1 MLGNVPASIGKPRG
15 RRHTRDYFALTARRF
30 WRNVLLTRL
39 ISRKTLNLC
48 LAVLMSGL
56 LASSVNAAKMK
67 IDRVD
72 TSEWEGQGKIIFY
85 VDILNESDEVE
96 EGLKSESLKIF
107 IDDEEIPGKF
117 DVQTYADAKKS
128 VSLGIVI
135 MSHNQFIPQEP
146 QFICNDPSLSE
157 EECPNPEDH
166 KKIAI
171 KKEPFEYQKRGYANL
186 VRELG
191 NSDRVAVW
199 TSSNA
204 DEKISV
210 KKWTS
215 DYKRTAD
222 LVQKLKPSFDNTDA
236 MKVAE
241 EPNFLRA
248 LKKVIKD
255 FGKDDDAAER
265 KVLMVVS
272 DGSDKVY
279 SASKDK
285 AEKKFEDVATKAKEA
300 GIKFYTIGYTKD
312 DRSKLGTFE
321 TLAQITGGVSR
332 EISKPDPI
340 KNPAGG
346 DDLPGS
352 MNNADMVAIKDTIES
367 LGNEIKLQ
375 YVITFTPE
383 DYGGAEEKVAI
394 RLEAEAPESKSQVE
408 ATVGDS
414 DENKVELKEKAFDWV
429 MLIVWILVGILSILL
444 LFFFIRWLVRR
455 ANRPKDEIEYEEDDG
470 PTGPYKGKL
479 SVQGGPMVGA
489 EFYLTEDVTTIGR
502 MDGNDI
508 VLQGAGISQRHAGIK
523 IEDMRFELAD
533 FGSTNGTLVNG
544 NKITKQ
550 FLRDN
555 DKIVIGDCEIR
566 FSLK

>member
-1 MLGNVPASIGKPRG
+1 ML
-15 RRHTRDYFALTARRF
+15 ALAMIALGSAAF
-30 WRNVLLTRL
+30 
-39 ISRKTLNLC
+39 
-48 LAVLMSGL
+48 
-56 LASSVNAAKMK
+56 AAKMK

-72 TSEWEGQGKIIFY
+72 NSEWEAQGKIIFY

-96 EGLKSESLKIF
+96 EGLQSDTLKVF
-107 IDDEEIPGKF
+107 IDDEEIPGTF
-117 DVQTYADAKKS
+117 EIQTYADAKKS
-128 VSLGIVI
+128 ISLGVVL

-146 QFICNDPSLSE
+146 EYVCNDPALSE
-157 EECPNPEDH
+157 EDCPDPEDH
-166 KKIAI
+166 RKTAI
-171 KKEPFEYQKRGYANL
+171 KKEPFEYQKMGYANL
-186 VRELG
+186 IRELG

-222 LVQKLKPSFDNTDA
+222 LVQRLKPSFDNTDL
-236 MKVAE
+236 MKIAAQ
-241 EPNFLRA
+241 PNFLRA
-248 LKKVIKD
+248 MKKIIKD

-265 KVLMVVS
+265 KILMVVS

-279 SASKDK
+279 STGKDK
-285 AEKKFEDVATKAKEA
+285 AEKKFEDVALKAKEA

-332 EISKPDPI
+332 EIPKPDDV
-340 KNPAGG
+340 KNPNGG
-346 DDLPGS
+346 EDLPS
-352 MNNADMVAIKDTIES
+352 TMNNADMVAIKDGIEG
-367 LGNEIKLQ
+367 LGSEIKLQ

-383 DYGGAEEKVAI
+383 DYDGAEEKVAI
-394 RLEAEAPESKSQVE
+394 RLEAEAPKSKSPVE
-408 ATVGDS
+408 ATIGDS
-414 DENKVELKEKAFDWV
+414 DESKIELKEKAFDWV
-429 MLIVWILVGILSILL
+429 MLIIWILVGILIFLL
-444 LFFFIRWLVRR
+444 LFFLIRWLIRR
-455 ANRPKDEIEYEEDDG
+455 ANRPKEVVEYEEDTG

-479 SVQGGPMVGA
+479 SVLAGPMVGA

-508 VLQGAGISQRHAGIK
+508 VLTGAGISQRHAGVK

-555 DKIVIGDCEIR
+555 DKIKIGDCEIR
-566 FSLK
+566 FTLK